1 RRDVR
6 SAALPA
12 SFYARPTPEVA
23 RGLLGQ
29 VLLSELGGRR
39 TAGRIV
45 ETEAYLGTND
55 PASHGYGA
63 RRTRRNASLFE
74 RPGTAYVYFT
84 YGMHWC
90 LNAVTER
97 AGLPAAVLIRALEP
111 LEGLATMR
119 RRRGGRGIPDREL
132 CSGPAKLCQ
141 ALGVTGR
148 HDGLPLTR
156 GKLRIVRNESRQHH
170 AISVTPRIGITR
182 AADWPLRFLIEDL
195 DSLHRLGVR
204 YMTLTWNNGNDWAG
218 SSTDPKQHGGLSSF
232 GRQVVARMNRLGML
246 VDVSHVSD
254 ATFWD
259 VVATST
265 RPVIASHSSC
275 RALAHHPRNLSD
287 DELRAIARNGG
298 VVGINFYPVFL
309 DEHFRD
315 QYEELRRRLKP
326 QTDSIRARHRGRPG
340 ESAFEVDKFVGQHA
354 ESLDVP
360 TIDRLL

>member
-1 RRDVR
+1 M
-6 SAALPA
+6 
-12 SFYARPTPEVA
+12 
-23 RGLLGQ
+23 
-29 VLLSELGGRR
+29 SELGGRR

-97 AGLPAAVLIRALEP
+97 AGHPAAVLIRALEP

-119 RRRGGRGIPDREL
+119 RRRGGARVADRDL

-156 GKLRIVRNESRQHH
+156 GRLRIVRNHSRQHH

-182 AADWPLRFLIEDL
+182 AADWPLRFLIEG
-195 DSLHRLGVR
+195 SP
-204 YMTLTWNNGNDWAG
+204 WA
-218 SSTDPKQHGGLSSF
+218 S
-232 GRQVVARMNRLGML
+232 R
-246 VDVSHVSD
+246 
-254 ATFWD
+254 
-259 VVATST
+259 
-265 RPVIASHSSC
+265 
-275 RALAHHPRNLSD
+275 
-287 DELRAIARNGG
+287 
-298 VVGINFYPVFL
+298 
-309 DEHFRD
+309 
-315 QYEELRRRLKP
+315 
-326 QTDSIRARHRGRPG
+326 
-340 ESAFEVDKFVGQHA
+340 
-354 ESLDVP
+354 
-360 TIDRLL
+360 